1 MKKYLLGNFEDKFIF
16 IFLFQLLAFWQVW
29 IWYTKRTID
38 ISDEPW
44 GLLALFTAL
53 FFLLSSKVTNKN
65 IFEQKKHLYILTSM
79 LLIYSLAGNY
89 MADIIKAG
97 LAVMAI
103 CYTLCLYKLNKPFNL
118 SILGLLFLSLPIIPS
133 LQFYLGYPL
142 RIFASGIV
150 IFLLKLNGFFVTA
163 EGTCLKWGNQNIC
176 IDVPCAGIQMLWT
189 GLYLC
194 FTIAYIYKL
203 TSRETILLFFFSSF
217 AIIMS
222 NVFRA
227 TALFYTELKIFNL
240 PDFAHQGI
248 GLVVFFITAV
258 SINIFSQFVKGKKY
272 ALLSV

>member
-142 RIFASGIV
+142 
-150 IFLLKLNGFFVTA
+150 
-163 EGTCLKWGNQNIC
+163 
-176 IDVPCAGIQMLWT
+176 
-189 GLYLC
+189 
-194 FTIAYIYKL
+194 
-203 TSRETILLFFFSSF
+203 
-217 AIIMS
+217 
-222 NVFRA
+222 
-227 TALFYTELKIFNL
+227 
-240 PDFAHQGI
+240 
-248 GLVVFFITAV
+248 
-258 SINIFSQFVKGKKY
+258 
-272 ALLSV
+272 